1 VATKGSEN
9 LARLAPTR
17 RVGLA
22 LFLLLLTIVA
32 VDLLTGRDM
41 VLTTA
46 YAIPV
51 LVGALF
57 LTPRQTAWFGVI
69 CLGTA
74 LGSGAVNDIWLT
86 SDHLVRLAIVAVAT
100 VMAVVGAR
108 VGGRAASD
116 ISRLELLSGI
126 GEAASGGTDLADAA
140 ERILD
145 VLVPVVADGAY
156 LDLLEQD
163 GPPRRIASL
172 RWDSVEPRQRRVLVV
187 PVSLAGRDIGL
198 LGVMRARPRQGF
210 SRTDER
216 LLKVI
221 TGRIALT
228 IDNARLVDDIARSQ
242 RELNTTL
249 AGLAEAITVH
259 DVDGQTVY
267 ANAAAARLL
276 GAASVDEVVAAKPG
290 ELAAR
295 FEMTHPDG
303 RPVGIDEFPG
313 RRLFAGDLSP
323 APLLTRSVERA
334 TGREYW
340 LLTKATPV
348 LDSEGRP
355 RLAVNIIEDL
365 TEETRAEQDQRLL
378 AEAGEV
384 LGLSLDLDET
394 LSQIAALAVPRLAD
408 WCSVDLPGNDGI
420 ATLAAIA
427 HADGSKTSLG
437 RELRERYPVRLDEP
451 EGLAA
456 VLRGGPRFLQEDIAE
471 ESLAGYATDAD
482 HLELLRGVGF
492 RHVLIV
498 PMRIGAE
505 TIGALTFVIS
515 GPDRRFG
522 EADIALAEELARR
535 AGTAVLNARLFA
547 TRAEIAETL
556 QRSLRPP
563 GLPAIPGLEL
573 ATLYRAA
580 GEASDDVGGDFYDF
594 YPLPGGQLIVIGDVT
609 GKGPAAAALTALA
622 RAVLEGVA
630 THTGSPIDALRR
642 FNELLLQRGELA
654 LCSVAL
660 LYLRATPGDAVL
672 AEVICA
678 GHPPLLLVRGGA
690 VEPLGAGGPLVGA
703 FADAEWEAERVPLQ
717 QDDVLVLRTDGVA
730 ETVGSDGRLG
740 EERVLAALAGMSSGA
755 PEAVD
760 RIVRLVD
767 RYRVGP
773 QRDDT
778 AIVAVEIEDAVAF
791 AASELERCGRRDDAG
806 VPDGWRRA
814 FDLDGTPG
822 SVTAVRH
829 RLEAMLA
836 PDLPAEVVADACL
849 IVSELASNAVTH
861 GGAGAYRVTVE
872 LEQRS
877 LRIAVHD
884 RGGGPVAPAPV
895 WRPEGA
901 GGYGLALVERLATRW
916 GIERARGTVVWAEL
930 DLAPVAARQ
939 A

>member
-1 VATKGSEN
+1 
-9 LARLAPTR
+9 
-17 RVGLA
+17 
-22 LFLLLLTIVA
+22 
-32 VDLLTGRDM
+32 
-41 VLTTA
+41 
-46 YAIPV
+46 
-51 LVGALF
+51 
-57 LTPRQTAWFGVI
+57 
-69 CLGTA
+69 
-74 LGSGAVNDIWLT
+74 
-86 SDHLVRLAIVAVAT
+86 
-100 VMAVVGAR
+100 
-108 VGGRAASD
+108 
-116 ISRLELLSGI
+116 
-126 GEAASGGTDLADAA
+126 
-140 ERILD
+140 
-145 VLVPVVADGAY
+145 
-156 LDLLEQD
+156 
-163 GPPRRIASL
+163 
-172 RWDSVEPRQRRVLVV
+172 VLVV
-187 PVSLAGRDIGL
+187 PVRLAGRDVGL
-198 LGVMRARPRQGF
+198 LGVMRARPRAGF
-210 SRTDER
+210 STTDER

-221 TGRIALT
+221 AGRIALT

-259 DVDGQTVY
+259 DADGQTVY

-276 GAASVDEVVAAKPG
+276 GLDSVDEVIAAKPG

-295 FEMTHPDG
+295 FEMAHPDG
-303 RPVGIDEFPG
+303 RPVAIDELPG
-313 RRLFAGDLSP
+313 RRLFLGDLSP
-323 APLLTRSVERA
+323 PPLLTRSLERA

-348 LDSEGRP
+348 LDSDGRP

-378 AEAGEV
+378 AQAGEV

-408 WCSVDLPGNDGI
+408 WCSVDLPGSDGFV
-420 ATLAAIA
+420 ALAAIA
-427 HADGSKTSLG
+427 HTDAQRAQVG
-437 RELRERYPVRLDEP
+437 RELRERYPVRMEEP

-456 VLRGGPRFLQEDIAE
+456 VLRGGPRYLLEDIDEAALLE
-471 ESLAGYATDAD
+471 YAAD
-482 HLELLRGVGF
+482 TGHLELLRAVGF
-492 RHVLIV
+492 RHVLVV

-515 GPDRRFG
+515 DTGRRFSD
-522 EADIALAEELARR
+522 ADIVLAEELARR

-563 GLPAIPGLEL
+563 GLPAIAGLEL

-609 GKGPAAAALTALA
+609 GKGAAAAALTALA

-630 THTGSPIDALRR
+630 THTGSPIEALRR

-660 LYLRATPGDAVL
+660 LYLQATADGAVV

-678 GHPPLLLVRGGA
+678 GHPPLLLVRDGT

-703 FADAEWEAERVPLQ
+703 FADADWEAERLPLA
-717 QDDVLVLRTDGVA
+717 QDDVVVLRTDGVA

-740 EERVLAALAGMSSGA
+740 EERVLAALEGTADGA

-778 AIVAVEIEDAVAF
+778 AIVAVEIEDARAF
-791 AASELERCGRRDDAG
+791 AAAELERGGPRDG
-806 VPDGWRRA
+806 ELPTGWRRA

-822 SVTAVRH
+822 SVTAIRH
-829 RLEAMLA
+829 RVETMLA
-836 PDLPAEVVADACL
+836 PDVAAETVADACL
-849 IVSELASNAVTH
+849 IVSELSSNAVTH
-861 GGAGAYRVTVE
+861 GGAGPYRVTVE
-872 LEQRS
+872 SDDGR
-877 LRIAVHD
+877 LRIAVRD
-884 RGGGPVAPAPV
+884 RGGGPVSPAPV

-901 GGYGLALVERLATRW
+901 GGYGLALVERLAARW
-916 GIERARGTVVWAEL
+916 GIERARGTLVWAEL
-930 DLAPVAARQ
+930 DLDGLAAPQ
-939 A
+939 P